1 MFGFARRIKLK
12 IQVKLELSRFTPAE
26 MDCER
31 LEAVLEAVFDMEVF
45 TLVALLERDFP
56 DLLA

>member
-1 MFGFARRIKLK
+1 MFGFARRIKRK
-12 IQVKLELSRFTPAE
+12 IQVKLELSGFTPAE